1 MSYTEMKT
9 RTKSETQTTEKK
21 LNLSSTEEKVVRML
35 HGYSAPLS
43 HKLELH
49 GENFP
54 DTQKILLDIE
64 QQTLKAAQAHF
75 NPTKS
80 KIVHHL
86 RNR

>member
-1 MSYTEMKT
+1 MSYTEIKT
-9 RTKSETQTTEKK
+9 LTEVETQTTDKK

-35 HGYSAPLS
+35 HGFAAPLS

-49 GENFP
+49 GANFP
-54 DTQKILLDIE
+54 DTQSVLLDIE
-64 QQTLKAAQAHF
+64 QRTLRAAQAHL

-86 RNR
+86 RKR